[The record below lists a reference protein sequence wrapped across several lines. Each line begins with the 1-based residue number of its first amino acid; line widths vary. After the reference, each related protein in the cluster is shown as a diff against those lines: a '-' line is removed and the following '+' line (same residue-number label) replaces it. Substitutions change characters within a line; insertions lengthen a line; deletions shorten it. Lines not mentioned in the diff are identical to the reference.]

1 MQSTTASHAAIARA
15 QRCHDG
21 GDDGTLSES
30 VGGRAALDQRSAT
43 ALLPSTMV
51 GQRASFFRGAL
62 AGAALL
68 VACGGES
75 MPPVLGG
82 TSGDDAAASDGGAS
96 LIGDASPILKSCGV
110 GPDGG
115 VCACADE
122 PLAVDPPTLYYVL
135 DRSGSMAELNKWNTV
150 RNVLETVA
158 IQLGGRAA
166 FGAAVFPDPKAD
178 GCAVGRQVFAPAVGD
193 GLNGL
198 AGPIDRALFYTLSLI
213 TASGG
218 TPTAATLQALL
229 PQLKTIKSKTYVVLA
244 TDGGPNCNANATCN
258 ASMCTLNIEST
269 GGCTPTGTN
278 CCSPQT
284 MPNAPQLGCLDAQP
298 TIDAVTAIADAGIPV
313 YVVGVPGSE
322 PYAQLLDALATA
334 GGTARETEPLYYAV
348 STSDQRA
355 LLSAISKIA
364 AKVTGSCTLMLD
376 KAPPDPSLVNVFLNG
391 SAIPQSG
398 ANGWTLSGTTVTI
411 LGTSCQAIL
420 DGDVLDVRVVAG
432 CPTLTH

>member
-1 MQSTTASHAAIARA
+1 
-15 QRCHDG
+15 
-21 GDDGTLSES
+21 
-30 VGGRAALDQRSAT
+30 
-43 ALLPSTMV
+43 MV
-51 GQRASFFRGAL
+51 GQSASFLRGAL
-62 AGAALL
+62 AGAVFL
-68 VACGGES
+68 VACGSES

-82 TSGDDAAASDGGAS
+82 TSGVDAGLYDGGAPS
-96 LIGDASPILKSCGV
+96 FGDASPIIKNCGV

-150 RNVLETVA
+150 RNVLENVA
-158 IQLGGRAA
+158 IALGGRAA
-166 FGAAVFPDPKAD
+166 FGAAVFPDPRLDA
-178 GCAVGRQVFAPAVGD
+178 CAVGRQVFAPAVGD

-198 AGPIDRALFYTLSLI
+198 AGPVDHALFYTLSLI

-229 PQLKTIKSKTYVVLA
+229 PGLKSNKGKTYVVLA
-244 TDGGPNCNANATCN
+244 TDGGPNCDAKYSCDT
-258 ASMCTLNIEST
+258 SMCTLNIESDN
-269 GGCTPTGTN
+269 GCTPTGTN
-278 CCSPQT
+278 CCTPQGL
-284 MPNAPQLGCLDAQP
+284 PGSSQLSCLDAQP

-322 PYAQLLDALATA
+322 PYAKLLDALATA
-334 GGTARETEPLYYAV
+334 GGTARSSEPLYYAV
-348 STSDQRA
+348 STSDEQA
-355 LLSAISKIA
+355 LYAAMSKIA
-364 AKVTGSCTLMLD
+364 AKVAGSCTLTLD

-398 ANGWTLSGTTVTI
+398 ADGWTLSGTTVTI
-411 LGTSCQAIL
+411 LGASCQAIL